1 MGLLSIKSGVSLV
14 FGTNSDSLSLL
25 ESPSIS
31 SPGCRT
37 GLALD
42 YNFGWDPNGA
52 LGGPGVD
59 DGGSDWERTFPLT
72 GSRQT
77 QLHVLALLLLLCW
90 TLRSC
95 SAYLKFNFYSY
106 EIHVTCIHVLNY
118 VTCI

>member
-1 MGLLSIKSGVSLV
+1 MSGVSLV

-59 DGGSDWERTFPLT
+59 DGVSDWERTFPLT
-72 GSRQT
+72 GSRDPASCPGFT
-77 QLHVLALLLLLCW
+77 PASLLDFEELLSLF
-90 TLRSC
+90 
-95 SAYLKFNFYSY
+95 K
-106 EIHVTCIHVLNY
+106 V
-118 VTCI
+118 